1 MITVKALKEKL
12 EDLNYDIT
20 SLTDE
25 ETLLF
30 QRLCELR
37 EHEGKLVKHFK
48 GNFYLV
54 LGTVTNTE
62 TDEEMVLYKAMYGKC
77 KKYVRPIDSFLSKVD
92 TEKYPDVKQEYR
104 FEFIDLLDATAE

>member
-1 MITVKALKEKL
+1 MITVKALREKL
-12 EDLNYDIT
+12 EDLNYDII

-25 ETLLF
+25 ETILF
-30 QRLCELR
+30 HRLGELR

-62 TDEEMVLYKAMYGKC
+62 TDEEMVLYKSMHGKC

-92 TEKYPDVKQEYR
+92 REKYSDAQQEYR
-104 FEFIDLLDATAE
+104 LEFVHLLDATAE